1 MSANYMSAKADFSS
15 HRPRRTAGLLAA
27 LAASMLAGACS
38 SGGSLDGLDSML
50 GSAPPSAD
58 PAADRMANASG
69 GATAPK
75 TELDKALAYWSEEH
89 KKKPAELKVALA
101 YAKNLKA
108 AGHKEQAY
116 SVLQNA
122 SMIHGDSKELASEMG
137 RLALEYDHVAL
148 AEKLLAMADDP
159 LKPDW
164 RLISARGTVY
174 AKQNKFPEAIQLFD
188 RALALA
194 PNQSSVLN
202 NLAMAHAGNGE
213 PAKAE
218 EILRKAAVS
227 SRDPKIKQNLALV
240 LGLQGKHDEAIT
252 ARAGAA
258 PQTTAVADTEYIKQ
272 MVKATPT
279 SIPAQATPAV
289 MTTPRAARPAPQQ
302 ARVIEAKST
311 TTRPASG
318 SGVMRPAE
326 GPGAVGSPAGAW
338 STSVS
343 ATR

>member
-1 MSANYMSAKADFSS
+1 MSANSMSAKADLSS
-15 HRPRRTAGLLAA
+15 HRPRRTTGLLAV

-38 SGGSLDGLDSML
+38 SGGSLGGLDSML

-58 PAADRMANASG
+58 PAADKLANAPG
-69 GATAPK
+69 GAAKPK

-137 RLALEYDHVAL
+137 RLALEYDQVAL

-164 RLISARGTVY
+164 RLISARGTIS

-188 RALALA
+188 RALSLA

-202 NLAMAHAGNGE
+202 NLAMAHAGSGD

-218 EILRKAAVS
+218 EILRQAAAS
-227 SRDPKIKQNLALV
+227 SNDPKIKQNLALV

-252 ARAGAA
+252 ARAGAT

-272 MVKATPT
+272 MVKATPAST
-279 SIPAQATPAV
+279 PAQATPAV
-289 MTTPRAARPAPQQ
+289 MAQPRTSKQAPRQ

-311 TTRPASG
+311 VPPASG
-318 SGVMRPAE
+318 TGGMRPAE
-326 GPGAVGSPAGAW
+326 GPSAVGSPAGAW

-343 ATR
+343 AAR

>member
-1 MSANYMSAKADFSS
+1 MSAPLSAKADFPS
-15 HRPRRTAGLLAA
+15 HRPRRSAGLLAV

-38 SGGSLDGLDSML
+38 SGGSLDSLDSML

-58 PAADRMANASG
+58 PAADKIARAPG

-75 TELDKALAYWSEEH
+75 TDLDKALAYWSEEY

-116 SVLQNA
+116 VVLQNA
-122 SMIHGDSKELASEMG
+122 SVIHGDSKELASELG
-137 RLALEYDHVAL
+137 RIALEYDQVAL

-164 RLISARGTVY
+164 RLISARGTIY
-174 AKQNKFPEAIQLFD
+174 AKQNKFGEAIAMFE
-188 RALALA
+188 RALAMA
-194 PNQSSVLN
+194 PNQTSVLN
-202 NLAMAHAGNGE
+202 NLAMAHAGNGD

-218 EILRKAAVS
+218 EILRRALAS
-227 SRDPKIKQNLALV
+227 SNDPKVKQNLALV
-240 LGLQGKHDEAIT
+240 LGLQGKHEEAVA

-258 PQTTAVADTEYIKQ
+258 PQTTAVADTEYIRQ
-272 MVKATPT
+272 MVKATPAST
-279 SIPAQATPAV
+279 PAQATPAV
-289 MTTPRAARPAPQQ
+289 MTPPRAARPAPQQ

-311 TTRPASG
+311 QQPTRG
-318 SGVMRPAE
+318 NDG
-326 GPGAVGSPAGAW
+326 
-338 STSVS
+338 T
-343 ATR
+343 